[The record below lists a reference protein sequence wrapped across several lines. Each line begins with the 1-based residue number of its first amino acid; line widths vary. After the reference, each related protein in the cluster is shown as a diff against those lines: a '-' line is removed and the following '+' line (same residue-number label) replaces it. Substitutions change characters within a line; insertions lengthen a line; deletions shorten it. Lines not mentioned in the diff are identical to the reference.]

1 MYLCNLFLYF
11 NSIDYISENS
21 YKRKVIN
28 TEDRMALKTEKIG
41 EVLMVYLQGRLD
53 VHRSL
58 EVEQEINELI
68 DKGEKK
74 LLFNLSDL
82 SYLSSSGL
90 RVFIATLR
98 KLKEIGGVLKIS
110 EIQANVAKIF
120 KIVEFD
126 DIFEM
131 YNNSEDALASF
142 A

>member
-1 MYLCNLFLYF
+1 MEAIM
-11 NSIDYISENS
+11 S
-21 YKRKVIN
+21 
-28 TEDRMALKTEKIG
+28 LKTEKRG
-41 EVLMVYLQGRLD
+41 DVLVVYLQGRLD
-53 VHRSL
+53 VHKSL

-68 DKGEKK
+68 EKGEKK
-74 LLFNLSDL
+74 FIFNLKDL

-110 EIQANVAKIF
+110 EIQNNVAKIF

-131 YNNSEDALASF
+131 YPTTEEAISSF
-142 A
+142 

>member
-1 MYLCNLFLYF
+1 METIM
-11 NSIDYISENS
+11 S
-21 YKRKVIN
+21 
-28 TEDRMALKTEKIG
+28 LKTEKRG
-41 EVLMVYLQGRLD
+41 DVLVVYLQGRLD
-53 VHRSL
+53 VHKSL

-68 DKGEKK
+68 EKGEKK
-74 LLFNLSDL
+74 FIFNLKDL

-110 EIQANVAKIF
+110 EIQNNVAKIF

-131 YNNSEDALASF
+131 YPTTEEAISSF
-142 A
+142 

>member
-1 MYLCNLFLYF
+1 
-11 NSIDYISENS
+11 
-21 YKRKVIN
+21 
-28 TEDRMALKTEKIG
+28 MALKTEKIG